1 VELES
6 GDRAP
11 RKPPERRLVIQIL
24 AIVFLVTAL
33 LVVALV
39 MGILKLLDARPAHVC
54 GLALVQRSPVAINLI
69 GSPIEQRGITSG
81 RTTSGNGDDYERLT
95 FWVRGPLGD
104 AFVVAVG
111 DRSPIGS
118 HLDVR
123 IGRNGQGE
131 TIYSGPFDC
140 PELHR

>member
-1 VELES
+1 MSSALRES
-6 GDRAP
+6 P
-11 RKPPERRLVIQIL
+11 RRQPVIRIL
-24 AIVFLVTAL
+24 AIVFLITVL

-39 MGILKLLDARPAHVC
+39 LTIFNLMDRRPAHVC
-54 GLALVQRSPVAINLI
+54 GLALVKRSPAAVKLI
-69 GSPIEQRGITSG
+69 GSPIEQHGITGG
-81 RTTSGNGDDYERLT
+81 RTSFANGDDYERLT

-104 AFVVAVG
+104 AFVVSEG

-123 IGRNGQGE
+123 IGRNGEGE

>member
-1 VELES
+1 MSSALRES
-6 GDRAP
+6 P
-11 RKPPERRLVIQIL
+11 RRQLVIRIL
-24 AIVFLVTAL
+24 AIVFLITVL
-33 LVVALV
+33 FVVALV
-39 MGILKLLDARPAHVC
+39 LTIFKLLDRRPAHVC
-54 GLALVQRSPVAINLI
+54 ALALVQRSPAAVKLI
-69 GSPIEQRGITSG
+69 GSPIEQHGITGG
-81 RTTSGNGDDYERLT
+81 RTSFTNGDDYERLT

-104 AFVVAVG
+104 AFVVSEG

-123 IGRNGQGE
+123 IGRNGEGE

>member
-1 VELES
+1 MSSALRES
-6 GDRAP
+6 P
-11 RKPPERRLVIQIL
+11 RRQLVIRIL
-24 AIVFLVTAL
+24 AIVFLITVL

-39 MGILKLLDARPAHVC
+39 LTIFKLLDRRPAHVC
-54 GLALVQRSPVAINLI
+54 GLALVQRSPAAVKLI
-69 GSPIEQRGITSG
+69 GSPIEQHGITGG
-81 RTTSGNGDDYERLT
+81 RTSFANGDDYERLT

-104 AFVVAVG
+104 AFVVSEG

-123 IGRNGQGE
+123 IGRNGEGE